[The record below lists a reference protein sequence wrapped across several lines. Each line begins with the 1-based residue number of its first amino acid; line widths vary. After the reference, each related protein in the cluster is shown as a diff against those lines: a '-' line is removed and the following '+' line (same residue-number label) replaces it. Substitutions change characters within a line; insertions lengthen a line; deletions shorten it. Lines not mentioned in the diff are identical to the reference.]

1 MQNLMTTGLV
11 PPGSE
16 LLNRATA
23 GLEKS
28 LRAAQAQSAGSRSAE
43 LRKAA
48 QEFESIFV
56 AYLFKVMRETIDEAS
71 GPESSG
77 FGKAIYTELFDQE
90 VSRTIASRGVLG
102 IADLMMKRLD
112 VAQAHSD
119 DGGAETTPP
128 SAVPGSPSSQPA
140 PPHIGTP
147 DEIPETM
154 MPISA
159 PVSSGFGL
167 RRDPFTRQL
176 KFHRGMDLAA
186 PVGTPVQA
194 VADGEVT
201 FAGYQR
207 GFGNTV
213 VIRHGDGLESRYA
226 HLGQLSVRLGE
237 TVRAQTNLG
246 EVGKSGRSTGPHLH
260 FEVTQWGMVVDP
272 RESLSE

>member
-1 MQNLMTTGLV
+1 MQDLMTTGLV
-11 PPGSE
+11 APGSE

-28 LRAAQAQSAGSRSAE
+28 LKAAQAQSAGSRSAE

-56 AYLFKVMRETIDEAS
+56 AYLFKVMRETIDEAA

-102 IADLMMKRLD
+102 IADLMMRRLD
-112 VAQAHSD
+112 AAQAHSD
-119 DGGAETTPP
+119 DGEAKTTPP
-128 SAVPGSPSSQPA
+128 PVVPGAPSSQPA
-140 PPHIGTP
+140 APHTGTP

-154 MPISA
+154 MPVSA

-176 KFHRGMDLAA
+176 KFHKGMDLAA

-201 FAGYQR
+201 FAGYQP

-226 HLGQLSVRLGE
+226 HLGRVSARLGE
-237 TVRAQTNLG
+237 TVRAQTTLG
-246 EVGKSGRSTGPHLH
+246 EVGSSGRSTGPHLH
-260 FEVTQWGMVVDP
+260 FEITQWGMAVDP